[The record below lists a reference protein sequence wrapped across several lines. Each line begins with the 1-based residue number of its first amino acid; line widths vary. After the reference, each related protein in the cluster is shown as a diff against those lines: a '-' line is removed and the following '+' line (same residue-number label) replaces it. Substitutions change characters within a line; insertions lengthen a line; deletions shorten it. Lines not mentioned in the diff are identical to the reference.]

1 MAICNTATLTVTDIT
16 FNGTALRVVPKKTT
30 FKVGGDIAS
39 GVITDIAG
47 RASPIYEVM
56 PSELKTSLILDGS
69 FTLADLDKCGDL
81 LLTTNNG
88 QSFLSTNAF
97 KFEDPEFNDDG
108 GTIEVS
114 FRGDVFK
121 VY

>member
-1 MAICNTATLTVTDIT
+1 MAICNTAALTVTDIT
-16 FNGTALRVVPKKTT
+16 FNGVALRVIPKKTT
-30 FKVGGDIAS
+30 LKVGGDVATA
-39 GVITDIAG
+39 VVTDIAG
-47 RASPIYEVM
+47 RASPIYETM
-56 PSELKTSLILDGS
+56 PSELKTALKLDGS
-69 FTLADLDKCGDL
+69 FLLSDLEGCGDL
-81 LLTTNNG
+81 LVTTNTG

-97 KFEDPEFNDDG
+97 RFEDPEFNDDG

>member
-16 FNGTALRVVPKKTT
+16 FNGAALRVVPKKTT